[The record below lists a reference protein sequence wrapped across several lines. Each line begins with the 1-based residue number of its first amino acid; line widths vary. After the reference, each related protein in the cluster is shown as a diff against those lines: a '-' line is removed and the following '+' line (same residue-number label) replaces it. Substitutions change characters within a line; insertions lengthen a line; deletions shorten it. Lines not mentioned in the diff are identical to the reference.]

1 MKNKT
6 VLVVA
11 AHPDDD
17 AFGCGGTIRKL
28 QIKNR
33 ITLYISLMGFRQEK
47 IRKTSKKK
55 LVIEKN
61 SESASKIMGIKKCT
75 KIPRQSTR

>member
-28 QIKNR
+28 ANQKNKIFAMYFTDGVSARQNQKNLLSGIESRNNHR
-33 ITLYISLMGFRQEK
+33 IG
-47 IRKTSKKK
+47 
-55 LVIEKN
+55 
-61 SESASKIMGIKKCT
+61 
-75 KIPRQSTR
+75 

>member
-1 MKNKT
+1 MFIKLYVFFIYKQIMKNKT

-28 QIKNR
+28 ANQKQNLR
-33 ITLYISLMGFRQEK
+33 HVFY
-47 IRKTSKKK
+47 
-55 LVIEKN
+55 
-61 SESASKIMGIKKCT
+61 
-75 KIPRQSTR
+75 

>member
-6 VLVVA
+6 VLVIA

-28 QIKNR
+28 ANQQNKIYAIYFTDGVSAR
-33 ITLYISLMGFRQEK
+33 INKKSL
-47 IRKTSKKK
+47 KKK
-55 LVIEKN
+55 MRFL
-61 SESASKIMGIKKCT
+61 
-75 KIPRQSTR
+75 

>member
-28 QIKNR
+28 ANQKIEF
-33 ITLYISLMGFRQEK
+33 TLYISLMGFRQEK

-55 LVIEKN
+55 LVIEK
-61 SESASKIMGIKKCT
+61 KILKVLQK
-75 KIPRQSTR
+75 